1 MPQEN
6 ISYIVA
12 FVAGL
17 LTYLS
22 PCLLPL
28 IPAFIAYITGVSY
41 QDLKDGGKKN
51 ALCKKTILHAL
62 LFIAGFSVVFI
73 LLGLT
78 ATIVGKT
85 LFQYQKFIR
94 VAGGILIMLFG
105 LQLLGVLNLDFLAK
119 ERKLPI
125 MAKGAS
131 YFGSFLIGVTF
142 ATAWT
147 PCAGP
152 ILGSILVLAGT
163 KANVLM
169 GAKLLTVYSLGIAI
183 PFFITAVLVNSF
195 LGQFNKFQK
204 AIGVINIIGGVFLII
219 VGILVATNYLSVV
232 SEKVLSSFTR

>member
-1 MPQEN
+1 MAVEN

-41 QDLKDGGKKN
+41 QDLKNEEKKKF
-51 ALCKKTILHAL
+51 LRRKTIIHSL
-62 LFIAGFSVVFI
+62 LFIAGFSLVFV

-78 ATIVGKT
+78 ATMVGKA

-94 VAGGILIMLFG
+94 IAGGILIMLFG
-105 LQLLGVLNLDFLAK
+105 LQLLGILNFDFLAK
-119 ERKLPI
+119 ERKLSI
-125 MAKGAS
+125 ATKGAS
-131 YFGSFLIGVTF
+131 YIGSFLIGVTF
-142 ATAWT
+142 AAAWT

-163 KANVLM
+163 KSSVLM
-169 GAKLLTVYSLGIAI
+169 GAKLLTVYSLGIAV
-183 PFFITAVLVNSF
+183 PFFITAILINSF
-195 LGQFNKFQK
+195 LGYFNKFQK
-204 AIGVINIIGGVFLII
+204 VIGIINIIGGVFLII
-219 VGILVATNYLSVV
+219 VGILLATNYLAII
-232 SEKVLSSFTR
+232 SEKVLGTFIK